1 MSEGPVAWLDLRH
14 LGCQKVDS
22 CMRLQERIFRIT
34 FHLIAFTHV
43 TGTYLSKE
51 LQKAALKHNLMLL
64 TCGNDTT
71 RYATL

>member
-1 MSEGPVAWLDLRH
+1 M
-14 LGCQKVDS
+14 GCQKVDHG
-22 CMRLQERIFRIT
+22 MRLQERIT

-64 TCGNDTT
+64 TCGNDTI
-71 RYATL
+71 RYASVKGFDV